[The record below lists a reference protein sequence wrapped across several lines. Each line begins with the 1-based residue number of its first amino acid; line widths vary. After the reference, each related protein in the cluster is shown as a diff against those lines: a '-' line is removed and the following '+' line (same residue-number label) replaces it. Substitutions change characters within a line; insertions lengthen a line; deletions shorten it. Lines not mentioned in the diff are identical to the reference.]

1 MGETPDVGRI
11 YAASWIWVSEKTTS
25 RQFVNKA
32 SSLVSLSSV
41 LDSFAVSGHGQ
52 TNVTIGGRH
61 VEPDGE
67 RSRSMTTNG
76 IVPNYIYLPTQEF
89 ASKVQ
94 SARFDGGYLI
104 ISPPA
109 KELLKR
115 YGVDPYQLLERHCS
129 GEWGQQSEEDK
140 KAWDRALKKG
150 LSLMSV
156 YEVGGSEVWLMT
168 DVERLNTTLVLLEE
182 D

>member
-1 MGETPDVGRI
+1 
-11 YAASWIWVSEKTTS
+11 
-25 RQFVNKA
+25 
-32 SSLVSLSSV
+32 
-41 LDSFAVSGHGQ
+41 
-52 TNVTIGGRH
+52 
-61 VEPDGE
+61 
-67 RSRSMTTNG
+67 MTTNG
-76 IVPNYIYLPTQEF
+76 IAPNYIYLPTPQEF
-89 ASKVQ
+89 ASKLQ

-104 ISPPA
+104 ISSPA
-109 KELLKR
+109 KELLQR

-129 GEWGQQSEEDK
+129 GEWGEQSDEDK

-168 DVERLNTTLVLLEE
+168 DVERLSTTLVLLEE